1 MKKAGVFGLLALL
14 AIALVFPLVVPDPTI
29 ASVAVFTLLFAAA
42 AAGWNI
48 FSGYTGYIS
57 LGHASFYGL
66 GAYTLAL
73 ACRAWHVPG
82 GYLPFLIFP
91 LAGLVAGVGAIPL
104 GWIALSTRRHVFV
117 VVTIALFFILQLL
130 AYNLKPLTNGS
141 AGLFLPTP
149 SWSEDVF
156 YLPFYY
162 VALFLTLLALG
173 VSWWVRHSKFGLGL
187 LAIRDDEDRALGLG
201 VKTEVYKL
209 GAYVLSAVIA
219 GMAGA
224 LYAYFIGAVYP
235 QFTFDPVYDIS
246 VAIMTFLGGLG
257 TLSGP
262 IIGALLLEP
271 AQQYITIQFGSNG
284 LDLVLYGGLFLVI
297 LYLLPEGIVP
307 ALRRRWTNWR
317 VSRNNAKR
325 TPAIPQDAGTEVPL
339 LIEGESGKR

>member
-1 MKKAGVFGLLALL
+1 MKKVGVFGLLALL
-14 AIALVFPLVVPDPTI
+14 AMALVFPLVIPDPTI
-29 ASVAVFTLLFAAA
+29 ASMAVFTLLFAAA
-42 AAGWNI
+42 ATGWNI

-73 ACRAWHVPG
+73 ACRVWHVPG
-82 GYLPFLIFP
+82 GYLPFLFFP

-117 VVTIALFFILQLL
+117 VVTIALLFILQLL

-141 AGLFLPTP
+141 AGLYLPNP
-149 SWSEDVF
+149 PWSEDIF

-162 VALFLTLLALG
+162 VALFLALLALG

-187 LAIRDDEDRALGLG
+187 LAIRDDEDRALSLG

-209 GAYVLSAVIA
+209 GAYILSAVIT

-224 LYAYFIGAVYP
+224 FYAYFTGVVYP

-246 VAIMTFLGGLG
+246 VALMTFLGGFG
-257 TLSGP
+257 TLLGP

-284 LDLVLYGGLFLVI
+284 MDLVLYGGLFLI
-297 LYLLPEGIVP
+297 IIYLLPDGIVP
-307 ALRRRWTNWR
+307 TLRRRWTMWTESRSNVKL
-317 VSRNNAKR
+317 VSAVTTTVEQDSAR
-325 TPAIPQDAGTEVPL
+325 TH
-339 LIEGESGKR
+339 

>member
-14 AIALVFPLVVPDPTI
+14 AMALVFPLVIPDPTI
-29 ASVAVFTLLFAAA
+29 ASMAVFTLLFAAA
-42 AAGWNI
+42 ATGWNI

-73 ACRAWHVPG
+73 ACRVWHVPG
-82 GYLPFLIFP
+82 GYLPFLFFP

-117 VVTIALFFILQLL
+117 VVTIALLFILQLL

-141 AGLFLPTP
+141 AGLYLPTP

-162 VALFLTLLALG
+162 VALFLALLALG

-187 LAIRDDEDRALGLG
+187 LAIRDDEDRALSLG

-209 GAYVLSAVIA
+209 GAYVVSAVIT

-224 LYAYFIGAVYP
+224 FYAYFTGVVYP

-246 VAIMTFLGGLG
+246 VALMTFLGGLG
-257 TLSGP
+257 TLLGP

-284 LDLVLYGGLFLVI
+284 MDLVLYGGLFLI
-297 LYLLPEGIVP
+297 IIYLLPDGIVP
-307 ALRRRWTNWR
+307 ALRRRWAMWTASRSNVKL
-317 VSRNNAKR
+317 VSVVTTTAE
-325 TPAIPQDAGTEVPL
+325 QD
-339 LIEGESGKR
+339 SGQTH